1 MSTMERSNEVTYIGF
16 RTKGVCKIRR
26 LDPNRKLTTLR
37 LAPSLKVR
45 NHSPAG
51 FTWGHGGS
59 GPAQTALALLLDWTG
74 DRAIANQLHQDFK
87 FLVVG
92 RLGES
97 WTLTGQQI
105 SDAIT
110 HIRAERMRKHEH
122 A

>member
-1 MSTMERSNEVTYIGF
+1 MERSNEVTYIGF

-37 LAPSLKVR
+37 LEPSLKVE

-51 FTWGHGGS
+51 FTWGYGGS

-74 DRAIANQLHQDFK
+74 DREVASQLHQDFK
-87 FLVVG
+87 FLVVS

-105 SDAIT
+105 SDTIT
-110 HIRAERMRKHEH
+110 HIRAERMIKHEH